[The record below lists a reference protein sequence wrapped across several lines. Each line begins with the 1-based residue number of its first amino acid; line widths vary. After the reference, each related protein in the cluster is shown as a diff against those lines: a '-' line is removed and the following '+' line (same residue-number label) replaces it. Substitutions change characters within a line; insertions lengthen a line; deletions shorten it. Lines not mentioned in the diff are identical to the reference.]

1 MNTFARGTLGGIA
14 ATSVMSVPM
23 LVAGRMGWMPQQ
35 PPERIVESALD
46 ATDVEVEQE
55 GVKDTLTVASHY
67 AFGVGCGVLFT
78 LLHDR
83 LRPPGPTILHGGC
96 FGLAVWAVSYQGWI
110 PKLGI
115 LPAAHRDRPG
125 RRRTMVVGHV
135 LYGSVLGLVA
145 SGRRT

>member
-1 MNTFARGTLGGIA
+1 MDARYLKLAAVGTA
-14 ATSVMSVPM
+14 AGAFSG
-23 LVAGRMGWMPQQ
+23 L
-35 PPERIVESALD
+35 
-46 ATDVEVEQE
+46 
-55 GVKDTLTVASHY
+55 
-67 AFGVGCGVLFT
+67 FGVGGGVLFT

-83 LRPPGPTILHGGC
+83 LRPPGPTILYGVC

-135 LYGSVLGLVA
+135 LYGAVLGLVA
-145 SGRRT
+145 KGRTT